1 MKHFAV
7 IITGISLIALLAA
20 CGSVPQSNTA
30 AQTPSQAPAAET
42 TAAPTESLPT
52 AAQPTA
58 ETAPAAS
65 GAAVLTEED
74 AKNIALTDAGVTE
87 ADVTG
92 IRIKLDTDHG
102 VQEYEVEFYAGNLE
116 YDYDID
122 AATGQ
127 IRSKDTDIEE
137 DFSTIQTNGVTIT
150 EADAIALVLEKVPG
164 AAEAD
169 IRIHLDNDDG
179 RTVYEGSLV
188 LDQTEYDF
196 EIDAENG
203 SFLAWEQESI
213 HD

>member
-1 MKHFAV
+1 MKRLSV
-7 IITGISLIALLAA
+7 IVTGISLIALLTA
-20 CGSVPQSNTA
+20 CGSERQPSVDTKTQPSA
-30 AQTPSQAPAAET
+30 AEPAAAAAENPAT
-42 TAAPTESLPT
+42 TTQPAP
-52 AAQPTA
+52 

-65 GAAVLTEED
+65 SAAMLTEED

-92 IRIKLDTDHG
+92 IRIQLETDHG
-102 VQEYEVEFYAGNLE
+102 VQEYEVECYAGNLE

-127 IRSKDTDIEE
+127 IRSKDTDIEN
-137 DFSTIQTNGVTIT
+137 DFPTLQPSGVTIT
-150 EADAIALVLEKVPG
+150 QADAIALVLEKVPG
-164 AAEAD
+164 AAESD
-169 IRIHLDNDDG
+169 VRIHLDNDDG

-196 EIDAENG
+196 EIDAETG
-203 SFLAWEQESI
+203 AFLEWEQESI

>member
-1 MKHFAV
+1 MKRLSV
-7 IITGISLIALLAA
+7 IVTGISLIALLTA
-20 CGSVPQSNTA
+20 CGSERQPSVDTKPQPSA
-30 AQTPSQAPAAET
+30 AEPAAAATENPAA
-42 TAAPTESLPT
+42 TAQLAP
-52 AAQPTA
+52 

-65 GAAVLTEED
+65 GAAILTEED
-74 AKNIALTDAGVTE
+74 AKNIALPDAGVTE

-92 IRIKLDTDHG
+92 IRIQLETDHG

-127 IRSKDTDIEE
+127 IRSKDTDIEN
-137 DFSTIQTNGVTIT
+137 DFPTLQPSGVTIT
-150 EADAIALVLEKVPG
+150 QADAIALVLEKVPG
-164 AAEAD
+164 AAESD
-169 IRIHLDNDDG
+169 VRIHLDNDNG

-196 EIDAENG
+196 EIDAETG
-203 SFLAWEQESI
+203 AFLEWEQESI